1 MREGRLFQI
10 LYLLLARGRMTAPAL
25 ARMLEVSVRTIY
37 RDIDALSAAGIPVYT
52 EPGRDGGIGL
62 LDRQLLDCAFFSETE
77 KQALLA
83 ALQSMSLTGEEAEQ
97 TLLTKLA
104 ALFQMPADSW
114 YEIDF
119 SHWGGLTA

>member
-62 LDRQLLDCAFFSETE
+62 LDRQLLDRAFFSETE

-119 SHWGGLTA
+119 SRWGG

>member
-25 ARMLEVSVRTIY
+25 ARTLEVSVRTIY

-62 LDRQLLDCAFFSETE
+62 LDRQLLDRAFFSEEE

-83 ALQSMSLTGEEAEQ
+83 ALQSMSLTGEKAEQ

-104 ALFQMPADSW
+104 ALFQMPVDS
-114 YEIDF
+114 
-119 SHWGGLTA
+119 